1 MMMLEIDF
9 LYEVGIELWSV
20 MVSNV
25 DKEALKTE
33 LQRNLLTPTSSLCQ
47 LLGGLYIKNI
57 KIGLTLLLQRK
68 TLRHHCQ
75 SKSNSLSRSCCYNV

>member
-1 MMMLEIDF
+1 MTHKENKLMFYYMIKRFIMMMLEIDF

-33 LQRNLLTPTSSLCQ
+33 LQRDLLTPTSSLCQ
-47 LLGGLYIKNI
+47 LLGGLY
-57 KIGLTLLLQRK
+57 
-68 TLRHHCQ
+68 
-75 SKSNSLSRSCCYNV
+75 V

>member
-1 MMMLEIDF
+1 MFYYMIKRFIMMMLEIDF

-33 LQRNLLTPTSSLCQ
+33 LQRDLLTPTSSLCQ
-47 LLGGLYIKNI
+47 LLGGLY
-57 KIGLTLLLQRK
+57 
-68 TLRHHCQ
+68 
-75 SKSNSLSRSCCYNV
+75 V

>member
-1 MMMLEIDF
+1 MFYYMIKRFIMMMLEIDF

-33 LQRNLLTPTSSLCQ
+33 LQRDLLTPTSSLCQ
-47 LLGGLYIKNI
+47 LLGG
-57 KIGLTLLLQRK
+57 
-68 TLRHHCQ
+68 
-75 SKSNSLSRSCCYNV
+75 

>member
-1 MMMLEIDF
+1 MFYYMIKRFIMMMLEIDF

-33 LQRNLLTPTSSLCQ
+33 LQRDLLTPTSSLCQ
-47 LLGGLYIKNI
+47 LLGGVY
-57 KIGLTLLLQRK
+57 
-68 TLRHHCQ
+68 
-75 SKSNSLSRSCCYNV
+75 V

>member
-33 LQRNLLTPTSSLCQ
+33 LQRDLLTPTSSLCQ
-47 LLGGLYIKNI
+47 LLGGL
-57 KIGLTLLLQRK
+57 
-68 TLRHHCQ
+68 
-75 SKSNSLSRSCCYNV
+75 